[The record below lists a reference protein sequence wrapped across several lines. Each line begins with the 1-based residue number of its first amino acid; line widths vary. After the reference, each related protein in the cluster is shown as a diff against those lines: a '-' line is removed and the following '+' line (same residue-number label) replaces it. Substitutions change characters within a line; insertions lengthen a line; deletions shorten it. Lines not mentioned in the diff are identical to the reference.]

1 MKKTTLFFLL
11 GFIILTSCEKDEPVE
26 TFDPLFTIDLET
38 EALFFP
44 VEGGTHSFELE
55 SNENWSIGDVPDW
68 ILVKVE
74 DNGPSTRSTTYADG
88 KKIVT
93 LTITPNTQ
101 HTGRVAEMVMTSA
114 SGTVARLTITQDK
127 KPELRG
133 YWILSEGYANSNNSE
148 LAWYDAATGELSTK
162 QFAAVN
168 GMPLGDTGNDLQVY
182 GSKMYCVV
190 TGPGFGA
197 TSEEGTSYIEVIDPS
212 NGKSIKRIPF
222 TDAEGNPANQ
232 LPGLSIVQAIR

>member
-11 GFIILTSCEKDEPVE
+11 GLIILTSCEKDEPIE
-26 TFDPLFTIDLET
+26 TFDPLFTIDMET
-38 EALFFP
+38 EALSFP
-44 VEGGTHSFELE
+44 TEGGTHSFELE

-101 HTGRVAEMVMTSA
+101 HTGRVAEIVMTSA

-133 YWILSEGYANSNNSE
+133 YWILSEGYANSNNSNWHGMMP
-148 LAWYDAATGELSTK
+148 LPVSFPRNSSPLSTACRWATPETTCR
-162 QFAAVN
+162 FTAAR
-168 GMPLGDTGNDLQVY
+168 
-182 GSKMYCVV
+182 CI
-190 TGPGFGA
+190 A
-197 TSEEGTSYIEVIDPS
+197 W
-212 NGKSIKRIPF
+212 
-222 TDAEGNPANQ
+222 
-232 LPGLSIVQAIR
+232 